1 MGMAQLT
8 RHQCIMIMDLWFMRT
23 RLHGLDG
30 WIAAGVCIWTAFNT
44 WVSVAITVTLISTG
58 ISQPFDIL
66 VKRLLAHNNV
76 QYPMDHLERV
86 YTLCLLSSP
95 RRSVSLT

>member
-1 MGMAQLT
+1 MGLAQLT

-58 ISQPFDIL
+58 ISQSFYIL
-66 VKRLLAHNNV
+66 VKQLLVHNNV
-76 QYPMDHLERV
+76 LYPMEHLERV
-86 YTLCLLSSP
+86 
-95 RRSVSLT
+95 